1 MTSDDRLSALLDRL
15 ADYVLAHGLAASSL
29 RPLAR
34 AAGTSDRMLLYYF
47 ADKDAVMAAT
57 VERIAARMTAL
68 LVAAAPPQPL
78 SYAMLRTRLAAQ
90 LRDPALWPY
99 MRLWLDM
106 AARAAHGDVLYAGVG
121 ERIGRG
127 FLAWAGEQLAC
138 AAADRPGL
146 AARLLTEIEGIVLL
160 TSLGLVDA
168 VDAALSISAG
178 PEPG

>member
-1 MTSDDRLSALLDRL
+1 MASDDRLSHLLDRL
-15 ADYVLAHGLAASSL
+15 ADYVLAHGLTASSL

-57 VERIAARMTAL
+57 LERIAARMTAL

-78 SYAMLRTRLAAQ
+78 PYAQLRTALAAQ

-106 AARAAHGDVLYAGVG
+106 AARAAHGDALYARIG
-121 ERIGRG
+121 ESIGRG
-127 FLAWAGEQLAC
+127 FLAWAGDQLAC
-138 AAADRPGL
+138 AAADRAGL
-146 AARLLTEIEGIVLL
+146 AARLLTEIEGMVLL
-160 TSLGLVDA
+160 TSLGLGDA
-168 VDAALSISAG
+168 VDAALGLSFG
-178 PEPG
+178 PEPD